1 MSSHILHDGLLPK
14 IIKHMSKLPKKQL
27 IFFVII
33 LLVWLCWMPYFLS
46 FFNDHIIHYLY
57 IRTGVLINML
67 FIVICLSFLS
77 AIIAGIRKR
86 YTTSYSHIFLILS
99 AVIIYFSAKC
109 EGNYIAVP
117 DWFGVLGYSDI
128 LAGLALFFS
137 LSCLVYRFY
146 KTRQN
151 SNRNGADYKVI
162 PDKPITSSEDD
173 LLDYYRDAVNFH
185 EIIKRLPADSSHSIG
200 IVSPWGSGKT
210 SYMNMVKEL
219 MRKEKVIIVDFNP
232 RHSKETGLIQEDFFK
247 ELCSQLK
254 VYNGEFSTLFGD
266 YLDTLNIIDKKG
278 FVSWLRLYNK
288 LTDRTD
294 KKAQLQKALSR
305 LDRRIIVFIEDF
317 DRLLDAEIV
326 EVFKLIDEN
335 ASFGNIVFISAY
347 DKEHLRKLLGSR
359 YDNEESK
366 FSDKF
371 FSLEVYLP
379 RRPYE
384 IILDFVSQKLKEQLF
399 WDVQAYELHKSWLRN
414 NRDMIQKYIP
424 TLRDAKRFLNLLLR
438 DYSLIKKEVVFTEYF
453 LVSLIKYKYPQE
465 LNALYEK
472 KYLTWRNIASS
483 VFQITKDCDAQSKDV
498 IEMLFPV
505 SNPYAVDTYK
515 SIQHELSFH
524 KYFENYVHGILSV
537 EQMEKVLD
545 PATDNVEVK
554 RVLADWQDKKATQ
567 DLLNY
572 LDFKELFSYGSK
584 SRFERYVNILFWISS
599 YVNPYIHIAKLIT
612 KTHIDELIRV
622 YGYEDETAYKQF
634 IDSKF
639 RSGKYAYITRQ
650 LILDCISAKNDV
662 EFIFS
667 NTEILVWSKLYL
679 DNYISTGNY
688 ELTTYK
694 DLLYSCITDVDKK
707 SQNIILDTESCEKI
721 KQLIERHPCSYLD
734 GFVFLGAGSS
744 YLYSNSIA
752 CEPFWKQIFG
762 SADNFETFIND
773 SALNTCNKINLV
785 KNFWR
790 LYKQNDYEQILYNN
804 MGNVQEKIDN
814 DLMDEVCKL
823 DSLEAINE
831 EYERAKAAF
840 AAKPAIKATYQVKLE
855 ELKSRIETLL
865 IPIKYRGFVQAQ
877 ITKSLDE
884 LDRDRILI

>member
-1 MSSHILHDGLLPK
+1 MSNHILHNELLSK

-33 LLVWLCWMPYFLS
+33 LLAWLCWRPYFLS
-46 FFNDHIIHYLY
+46 FFNDHIIQYLY
-57 IRTGVLINML
+57 IQTGVLSNIL
-67 FIVICLSFLS
+67 FIGICLYFLF
-77 AIIAGIRKR
+77 AIISDIRKR

-109 EGNYIAVP
+109 EGNYIAAP
-117 DWFGVLGYSDI
+117 NWFGVLGYSDI

-137 LSCLVYRFY
+137 LSCLSFRFY
-146 KTRQN
+146 KSKRDSNQN
-151 SNRNGADYKVI
+151 GTDFKMI
-162 PDKPITSSEDD
+162 PDVPITSFDDD
-173 LLDYYRDAVNFH
+173 LLDYHHDALTLYKT
-185 EIIKRLPADSSHSIG
+185 IKRLPVDSSHSIG

-219 MRKEKVIIVDFNP
+219 VKKDRFIIVDFNP

-254 VYNGEFSTLFGD
+254 VYNGEFSTLFEN
-266 YLDTLNIIDKKG
+266 YLDALNIIDKKG
-278 FVSWLRLYNK
+278 LVSWFRLYNR

-294 KKAQLQKALSR
+294 KKACLQMALSR

-399 WDVQAYELHKSWLRN
+399 WDVQAYELHKTWLRN

-438 DYSLIKKEVVFTEYF
+438 DYSLIKNEVVFTEYF

-472 KYLTWRNIASS
+472 KYLTWRSIGSS

-505 SNPYAVDTYK
+505 SNFYAIENYK
-515 SIQHELSFH
+515 SIRYESSFH

-537 EQMEKVLD
+537 EQMENVLNL
-545 PATDNVEVK
+545 ATNNTDVE
-554 RVLADWQDKKATQ
+554 RILADWNADNAIQ

-572 LDFKELFSYGSK
+572 LNFKDLFSHGSK
-584 SRFERYVNILFWISS
+584 SRFERYVDILFWITS
-599 YVNPYIHIAKLIT
+599 YVKPYMHIARLIT
-612 KTHIDELIRV
+612 KTHIDELIWV
-622 YGYEDETAYKQF
+622 YGYEDETAYKHF

-639 RSGKYAYITRQ
+639 RDSKYSYNITGQ
-650 LILDCISAKNDV
+650 LIFDSLSTNNPTK
-662 EFIFS
+662 FIFS
-667 NTEILVWSKLYL
+667 QEEILEWSQLYL

-688 ELTTYK
+688 ELNTYK
-694 DLLYSCITDVDKK
+694 NMLYACIVDVDKN
-707 SQNIILDTESCEKI
+707 SQKVILDPESCKKI
-721 KQLIERHPCSYLD
+721 KQLIDEHPCSYLD
-734 GFVFLGAGSS
+734 GFVFLGGVSS
-744 YLYSNSIA
+744 SPDYNSIA
-752 CEPFWKQIFG
+752 CEPFWGHIFG
-762 SADNFETFIND
+762 SADNFEAFISD
-773 SALNTCNKINLV
+773 SAHNTCNKINLV
-785 KNFWR
+785 RNFWR
-790 LYKQNDYEQILYNN
+790 LYKRNDYEQIFYEG
-804 MGNVQEKIDN
+804 MGNVQEKIDT
-814 DLMDEVCKL
+814 DLRDEVVKL
-823 DSLEAINE
+823 DRLEAINE

-840 AAKPAIKATYQVKLE
+840 VAAPEMKATYHDKLE
-855 ELKSRIETLL
+855 ELKSRIEALH
-865 IPIKYRGFVQAQ
+865 IPIKYRGSVLAK
-877 ITKSLDE
+877 ITHSLKE
-884 LDRDRILI
+884 LN

>member
-1 MSSHILHDGLLPK
+1 MNNHILHNELLSK

-33 LLVWLCWMPYFLS
+33 LLAWLCWRPYFLS
-46 FFNDHIIHYLY
+46 FFNDHIIQYLY
-57 IRTGVLINML
+57 IRTGVLSNIL
-67 FIVICLSFLS
+67 FIGICLYFLF
-77 AIIAGIRKR
+77 AIISDIRKR

-109 EGNYIAVP
+109 EGDYIAAP
-117 DWFGVLGYSDI
+117 NWFGVLGYSDI

-137 LSCLVYRFY
+137 LSCLSFRFY
-146 KTRQN
+146 KSKRDSNQN
-151 SNRNGADYKVI
+151 GTDFKMI
-162 PDKPITSSEDD
+162 PDVPITSSDDD
-173 LLDYYRDAVNFH
+173 LLDYHHDALTLYKT
-185 EIIKRLPADSSHSIG
+185 IKRLPVDSSHSIG
-200 IVSPWGSGKT
+200 IVSAWGSGKT

-219 MRKEKVIIVDFNP
+219 VKKDQFIIVDFNP

-247 ELCSQLK
+247 ELCTQLK
-254 VYNGEFSTLFGD
+254 VYNGEFSTLFEN
-266 YLDTLNIIDKKG
+266 YLDALNIIDKKG
-278 FVSWLRLYNK
+278 LVSWFRLYNR
-288 LTDRTD
+288 LADRTD
-294 KKAQLQKALSR
+294 KKARLQMALSR

-384 IILDFVSQKLKEQLF
+384 IILDFVSQKLKELLF
-399 WDVQAYELHKSWLRN
+399 WNVQAYELHKTWLRN

-438 DYSLIKKEVVFTEYF
+438 DYSLIKNEVVFTEYF

-472 KYLTWRNIASS
+472 KYLTWRTIGSS
-483 VFQITKDCDAQSKDV
+483 VFQITKDCNAQSKD
-498 IEMLFPV
+498 IIGTLFPV
-505 SNPYAVDTYK
+505 SNFYAIENYK
-515 SIQHELSFH
+515 SIRYESSFH

-537 EQMEKVLD
+537 EQMEKILD

-584 SRFERYVNILFWISS
+584 SRFERYVDILFVITS
-599 YVNPYIHIAKLIT
+599 YVNPYMHIARLIT

-622 YGYEDETAYKQF
+622 YGYEDETAYKHF

-639 RSGKYAYITRQ
+639 RDSKYAYNITGQ
-650 LILDCISAKNDV
+650 LIFDSLSTNNPTKFV
-662 EFIFS
+662 FS
-667 NTEILVWSKLYL
+667 QEEILEWSKSYL
-679 DNYISTGNY
+679 DDYISTGNY
-688 ELTTYK
+688 ELNTYK
-694 DLLYSCITDVDKK
+694 NMLYSCIVDVDKN
-707 SQNIILDTESCEKI
+707 SQKVILDPESCKKI
-721 KQLIERHPCSYLD
+721 KWLIDKHPCSYLD
-734 GFVFLGAGSS
+734 GFVFLGGVSS
-744 YLYSNSIA
+744 SPDYNSIA
-752 CEPFWKQIFG
+752 CEPFWGHIFG
-762 SADNFETFIND
+762 SADNFEAFISD
-773 SALNTCNKINLV
+773 SAHNTCKKINLV
-785 KNFWR
+785 RNFWR
-790 LYKQNDYEQILYNN
+790 LYKRNDYEHIFYTS

-814 DLMDEVCKL
+814 ELWEEVGKL
-823 DSLEAINE
+823 DSLEAINV
-831 EYERAKAAF
+831 EYEREKAAF
-840 AAKPAIKATYQVKLE
+840 AAKPEMKGKYHDKLE
-855 ELKSRIETLL
+855 ELKSRIEVLH
-865 IPIKYRGFVQAQ
+865 IPIKYRGSIFAQ
-877 ITKSLDE
+877 ITRSLEE
-884 LDRDRILI
+884 LDRA

>member
-1 MSSHILHDGLLPK
+1 MNNHILHNELLSK

-33 LLVWLCWMPYFLS
+33 LLAWLCWRPYFLS
-46 FFNDHIIHYLY
+46 FFNDHIIQYLY
-57 IRTGVLINML
+57 IRTGVLSNIL
-67 FIVICLSFLS
+67 FIGICLYFLF
-77 AIIAGIRKR
+77 AIISDIRKR

-109 EGNYIAVP
+109 EGNYIAAP
-117 DWFGVLGYSDI
+117 NWFGVLGYSDI

-137 LSCLVYRFY
+137 LSCLSFRFY
-146 KTRQN
+146 KSKRDSNQN
-151 SNRNGADYKVI
+151 GTDFKMI
-162 PDKPITSSEDD
+162 PDVPITSSDDD
-173 LLDYYRDAVNFH
+173 LLDYHHDALTLYKT
-185 EIIKRLPADSSHSIG
+185 IKRLPVDSSHSIG

-210 SYMNMVKEL
+210 SYMNMIKES
-219 MRKEKVIIVDFNP
+219 MRKDEFIVVDFNP
-232 RHSKETGLIQEDFFK
+232 RHSKETRLIQEDFFK

-254 VYNGEFSTLFGD
+254 VYNGEFSTLFEN
-266 YLDTLNIIDKKG
+266 YLDALNIIDKKG
-278 FVSWLRLYNK
+278 LVSWFRLYNR

-294 KKAQLQKALSR
+294 KKACLQMALSR

-384 IILDFVSQKLKEQLF
+384 IILDFVSQKLKELLF
-399 WDVQAYELHKSWLRN
+399 WDVQAYELHKTWLRN

-438 DYSLIKKEVVFTEYF
+438 DYSLIKNEVVFTEYF

-472 KYLTWRNIASS
+472 KYLTWRTIGSS
-483 VFQITKDCDAQSKDV
+483 VFQITKDCNAQSKD
-498 IEMLFPV
+498 IIGTLFPV
-505 SNPYAVDTYK
+505 SNFYAIENYK
-515 SIQHELSFH
+515 SIRYESSFH

-537 EQMEKVLD
+537 EQMEKILD

-572 LDFKELFSYGSK
+572 LYFKELFSHGSK
-584 SRFERYVNILFWISS
+584 SRFERYVDILFVITS
-599 YVNPYIHIAKLIT
+599 YVNPYMHIARLIT

-622 YGYEDETAYKQF
+622 YGYEDETAYKHF

-639 RSGKYAYITRQ
+639 RDSKYAYNITGQ
-650 LILDCISAKNDV
+650 LIFDSLSTNNPTKFV
-662 EFIFS
+662 FS
-667 NTEILVWSKLYL
+667 QEEILEWSKSYL
-679 DNYISTGNY
+679 DDYISTGNY
-688 ELTTYK
+688 ELNTYK
-694 DLLYSCITDVDKK
+694 NMLYSCIVDVDKN
-707 SQNIILDTESCEKI
+707 SQKVILDPESCKKI
-721 KQLIERHPCSYLD
+721 KWLIDKHPCSYLD
-734 GFVFLGAGSS
+734 GFVFLGGVSS
-744 YLYSNSIA
+744 SPDYNSIA
-752 CEPFWKQIFG
+752 CEPFWGHIFG
-762 SADNFETFIND
+762 SADNFEAFISD
-773 SALNTCNKINLV
+773 SAHNTCKKINLV
-785 KNFWR
+785 RNFWR
-790 LYKQNDYEQILYNN
+790 LYKRNDYEHIFYTS

-814 DLMDEVCKL
+814 ELWEEVGKL
-823 DSLEAINE
+823 DSLEAINV
-831 EYERAKAAF
+831 EYEREKAAF
-840 AAKPAIKATYQVKLE
+840 AAKPEMKGKYHDKLE
-855 ELKSRIETLL
+855 ELKSRIEVLH
-865 IPIKYRGFVQAQ
+865 IPIKYRGSIFAQ
-877 ITKSLDE
+877 ITRSLEE
-884 LDRDRILI
+884 LDRA

>member
-1 MSSHILHDGLLPK
+1 MNNHILHNELLSK

-33 LLVWLCWMPYFLS
+33 LLAWLCWRPYFLS
-46 FFNDHIIHYLY
+46 FFNDHIIQYLY
-57 IRTGVLINML
+57 IRTGVLSNIL
-67 FIVICLSFLS
+67 FIGICLYFLF
-77 AIIAGIRKR
+77 AIISDIRKR

-109 EGNYIAVP
+109 EGDYIAAP
-117 DWFGVLGYSDI
+117 NWFGVLGYSDI

-137 LSCLVYRFY
+137 LSCLSFRFY
-146 KTRQN
+146 KSKRDSNQN
-151 SNRNGADYKVI
+151 GTDFKMI
-162 PDKPITSSEDD
+162 PDVPITSSDDD
-173 LLDYYRDAVNFH
+173 LLDYHHDALTLYKT
-185 EIIKRLPADSSHSIG
+185 IKRLPVDSSHSIG
-200 IVSPWGSGKT
+200 IVSAWGSGKT

-219 MRKEKVIIVDFNP
+219 VKKDQFIIVDFNP

-247 ELCSQLK
+247 ELCTQLK
-254 VYNGEFSTLFGD
+254 VYNGEFSTLFEN
-266 YLDTLNIIDKKG
+266 YLDALNIIDKKG
-278 FVSWLRLYNK
+278 LVSWFRLYNR
-288 LTDRTD
+288 LADRTD
-294 KKAQLQKALSR
+294 KKARLQMALSR

-384 IILDFVSQKLKEQLF
+384 IILDFVSQKLKELLF
-399 WDVQAYELHKSWLRN
+399 WNVQAYELHKTWLRN

-438 DYSLIKKEVVFTEYF
+438 DYSLIKNEVVFTEYF

-472 KYLTWRNIASS
+472 KYLTWRTIGSS
-483 VFQITKDCDAQSKDV
+483 VFQITKDCNAQSKD
-498 IEMLFPV
+498 IIGTLFPV
-505 SNPYAVDTYK
+505 SNFYAIENYK
-515 SIQHELSFH
+515 SIRYESSFH

-537 EQMEKVLD
+537 EQMEKILD

-584 SRFERYVNILFWISS
+584 SRFERYVDILFVITS
-599 YVNPYIHIAKLIT
+599 YVNPYMHIARLIT

-622 YGYEDETAYKQF
+622 YGYEDETAYKHF

-639 RSGKYAYITRQ
+639 RDSKYAYNITGQ
-650 LILDCISAKNDV
+650 LIFDSLSTNNPTKFV
-662 EFIFS
+662 FS
-667 NTEILVWSKLYL
+667 QEEILEWSKSYL
-679 DNYISTGNY
+679 DDYISTGNY
-688 ELTTYK
+688 ELNTYK
-694 DLLYSCITDVDKK
+694 NMLYSCIVDVDKN
-707 SQNIILDTESCEKI
+707 SQKVILDPESCKKI
-721 KQLIERHPCSYLD
+721 KWLIDKHPCSYLD
-734 GFVFLGAGSS
+734 GFVFLGGVSRS
-744 YLYSNSIA
+744 
-752 CEPFWKQIFG
+752 G
-762 SADNFETFIND
+762 
-773 SALNTCNKINLV
+773 
-785 KNFWR
+785 
-790 LYKQNDYEQILYNN
+790 
-804 MGNVQEKIDN
+804 
-814 DLMDEVCKL
+814 
-823 DSLEAINE
+823 
-831 EYERAKAAF
+831 RAH
-840 AAKPAIKATYQVKLE
+840 V
-855 ELKSRIETLL
+855 
-865 IPIKYRGFVQAQ
+865 
-877 ITKSLDE
+877 
-884 LDRDRILI
+884 